1 MSILTSIFDKI
12 FPHDHPANTAS
23 ASTTAPAASP
33 PSATPASAAAPASAG
48 ASPEAAA
55 AVQPPVAAAPAPVD
69 VEAVLTAMQA
79 KTSEQLNWRTSIV
92 DLLKLLGLDS
102 SLSARKELASELHY
116 DGDTNDSASMNVWL
130 HKQVMQ
136 KLADNGGK
144 LPADLKA

>member
-1 MSILTSIFDKI
+1 
-12 FPHDHPANTAS
+12 
-23 ASTTAPAASP
+23 
-33 PSATPASAAAPASAG
+33 
-48 ASPEAAA
+48 
-55 AVQPPVAAAPAPVD
+55 VD

-79 KTSEQLNWRTSIV
+79 KTSKQLNWRTSIV

-116 DGDTNDSASMNVWL
+116 DGDTNNSATKNVWL

>member
-1 MSILTSIFDKI
+1 MSILTSIFDKV

-23 ASTTAPAASP
+23 AGATAPAASP
-33 PSATPASAAAPASAG
+33 PSATPPAAAAPASAG

-55 AVQPPVAAAPAPVD
+55 AVQPPVAATLEPVD
-69 VEAVLTAMQA
+69 VEAVLTAIQA

-102 SLSARKELASELHY
+102 SMSARKELASELHY
-116 DGDTNDSASMNVWL
+116 DGDTNDSATMNVWL
-130 HKQVMQ
+130 HQQVMQ

>member
-1 MSILTSIFDKI
+1 MSILTTIFDKI

-23 ASTTAPAASP
+23 ANATAPAGSP
-33 PSATPASAAAPASAG
+33 PGATPAATAAPSSAG
-48 ASPEAAA
+48 ASVEAAA
-55 AVQPPVAAAPAPVD
+55 AVQPPVAATPEPVD

-102 SLSARKELASELHY
+102 SLTARKELASELHY
-116 DGDTNDSASMNVWL
+116 DGDTADSAAMNVWL

-144 LPADLKA
+144 LPADLK